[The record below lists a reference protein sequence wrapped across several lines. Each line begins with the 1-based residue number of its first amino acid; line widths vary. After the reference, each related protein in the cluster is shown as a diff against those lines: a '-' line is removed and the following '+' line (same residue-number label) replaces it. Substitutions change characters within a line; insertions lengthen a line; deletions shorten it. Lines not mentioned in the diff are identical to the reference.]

1 VLETG
6 NNAYLLV
13 TDMNGRV
20 LQRIPVTA
28 ETTEIDM
35 AALIPGIYILKYTDA
50 NRTQMLK
57 INKQ

>member
-13 TDMNGRV
+13 TDMNSWV
-20 LQRIPVTA
+20 LQRITVIA

-35 AALIPGIYILKYTDA
+35 TALVPGILKYTDA
-50 NRTQMLK
+50 NCTQMLK